1 MFGNIF
7 RQYGKAKKLESELK
21 SLEERG
27 LKEPDNLSLQV
38 RIGDLL
44 AKAGMRE
51 RAIALYRST
60 AEKFA
65 QKKQFSQAMALN
77 KIVQRLEPSE
87 KNKEWYG
94 KIYMKWVN
102 MAEEYK
108 QEICLDSLG

>member
-1 MFGNIF
+1 MFDNIL
-7 RQYGKAKKLESELK
+7 RQYGRAKKLESELK
-21 SLEERG
+21 TLEERG

-44 AKAGMRE
+44 AKVGMRE
-51 RAIALYRST
+51 RAIALYRNT
-60 AEKFA
+60 AEQFA

-77 KIVQRLEPSE
+77 KVVQRLEPSE
-87 KNKEWYG
+87 RNKEWYS
-94 KIYMKWVN
+94 KVYKKWVN